1 MAELPLPVA
10 AERVCPTIRLRIS
23 ALLAFGRQKLSSL
36 SFQQFPQ
43 KNAEFH
49 PSDED
54 DDEDD
59 DEDEDDCALSDHAV
73 FFYRNQ
79 TNVEH

>member
-1 MAELPLPVA
+1 MAELPLPAA

-49 PSDED
+49 PSD
-54 DDEDD
+54 DD